1 MNGKVRGQVRDEI
14 RDKVRNPVR
23 LGLQRRPGAV
33 ASCSNIVR
41 METIS
46 RLHFQDTACTTIDET
61 KCEKV
66 FRREPISYSCHMD
79 DDDDVDVKV
88 YEDKCSV
95 TYETAYEEQCRT
107 EQEQVS
113 QDDNGDGDDDCHR
126 HDRLVCPA
134 DDGLGHEDSD
144 NGDDDIIENASD

>member
-1 MNGKVRGQVRDEI
+1 MVRYE
-14 RDKVRNPVR
+14 DK
-23 LGLQRRPGAV
+23 
-33 ASCSNIVR
+33 C
-41 METIS
+41 ETKY
-46 RLHFQDTACTTIDET
+46 ET
-61 KCEKV
+61 KCETQYDSVCNDVQVPLQVAATLSEWKRFQDFI
-66 FRREPISYSCHMD
+66 FRTRHAQPSTKLNAKRFSDKNLFHILD
-79 DDDDVDVKV
+79 DDDDDDVKV

-144 NGDDDIIENASD
+144 NGDDDIIENESE

>member
-1 MNGKVRGQVRDEI
+1 MKLLDVLFCLLNKNTYRGISSDFVIAKKRFS
-14 RDKVRNPVR
+14 DKN
-23 LGLQRRPGAV
+23 LFHNLFH
-33 ASCSNIVR
+33 I
-41 METIS
+41 
-46 RLHFQDTACTTIDET
+46 L
-61 KCEKV
+61 
-66 FRREPISYSCHMD
+66 D
-79 DDDDVDVKV
+79 DDDDDVKV

-144 NGDDDIIENASD
+144 NGDDDIIKNESE